1 MAETAIISPDY
12 HIVIP
17 ERIREKYNLRPDQE
31 IVFIEKD
38 NVIYIVPD
46 IPIQQLRG
54 YLKGMDTSN
63 IREKTDR
70 EL

>member
-1 MAETAIISPDY
+1 MAETATISPDY
-12 HIVIP
+12 EIVIP
-17 ERIREKYNLRPDQE
+17 KTIRDKYNLKPNQE
-31 IVFIEKD
+31 VVFIEHEG
-38 NVIYIVPD
+38 VVYIVPD
-46 IPIQQLRG
+46 IPIKELRG

>member
-1 MAETAIISPDY
+1 MAETATISPEY

-17 ERIREKYNLRPDQE
+17 EGIRGKLKPDQQV
-31 IVFIEKD
+31 VFIEHEG
-38 NVIYIVPD
+38 VVYIVPD
-46 IPIQQLRG
+46 IPIKELRG

-63 IREKTDR
+63 IREKEDR